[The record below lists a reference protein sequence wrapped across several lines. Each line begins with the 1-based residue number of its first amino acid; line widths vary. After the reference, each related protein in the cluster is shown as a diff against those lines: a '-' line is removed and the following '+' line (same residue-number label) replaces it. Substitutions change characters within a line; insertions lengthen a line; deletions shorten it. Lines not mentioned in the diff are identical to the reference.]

1 MPHVAQFQSGAALGG
16 LVQDGGGQGAVGA
29 EEAGFAVV
37 VGYEV
42 PDAGF
47 VDEPVGIE
55 GVGGHAVVASV
66 PVAQAPVG
74 EGSLLE
80 GGEVGSV
87 RTRLRPPV
95 ASTDR
100 LVKHMGEL
108 GRSLQEHERA
118 VLLVCF
124 IYDNPRLPG
133 PPEQPARRGQSTG
146 RPQAADSSA
155 PRPPCPWPRPGRE
168 PAGEVGRCRAA

>member
-29 EEAGFAVV
+29 EEAGLAVV

-47 VDEPVGIE
+47 VDEAIGIE

-66 PVAQAPVG
+66 PVAQAQAPVG

-80 GGEVGSV
+80 GGEIGSV

-124 IYDNPRLPG
+124 LHDNPRLPG

-155 PRPPCPWPRPGRE
+155 PRPPCP
-168 PAGEVGRCRAA
+168 